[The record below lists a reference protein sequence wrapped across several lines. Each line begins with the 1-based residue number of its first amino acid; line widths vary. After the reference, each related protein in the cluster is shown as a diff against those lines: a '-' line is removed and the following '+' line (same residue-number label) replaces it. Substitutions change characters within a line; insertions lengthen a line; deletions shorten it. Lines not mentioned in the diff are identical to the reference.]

1 MHLSKIHR
9 KYIFVKINL
18 FLTMMIV
25 FWKKK
30 RLMTRLGKFHNGI
43 WSRLR
48 GSIYTIIFTNL
59 DFQKFSIKSKQ
70 ERFFCRKPD
79 QIEQMKNEMIVFHVL
94 FIRKDELDKI
104 LFLILLKILSLTVSL
119 LNVHEWLNWIFY
131 KHFLFEGSDGL
142 SKSK

>member
-1 MHLSKIHR
+1 
-9 KYIFVKINL
+9 
-18 FLTMMIV
+18 
-25 FWKKK
+25 
-30 RLMTRLGKFHNGI
+30 MTRLGKFHNGI

-104 LFLILLKILSLTVSL
+104 QNTSNSFFNNL
-119 LNVHEWLNWIFY
+119 
-131 KHFLFEGSDGL
+131 
-142 SKSK
+142 